1 MNLSYFISKRISK
14 EEKYSF
20 SASIHVISI
29 VSIALGLATMIM
41 AFIIL
46 FGFKSVIREKLVSF
60 GAHFQITRF
69 SLSNSFEQDPISI
82 NEVFPENNEEYDYID
97 HVQRYAYKGGLL
109 RTDDEV
115 YGVLIKGV
123 GEDFEKDR
131 FNKNMVKGRFI
142 NYPDSGYTPE
152 VVISKKISNAL
163 QLDTGSNVV
172 VVFIHEGRTRYRR
185 LDVRGIYD
193 TGMEEFDETI
203 ILGDLK
209 MIQNLNNWP
218 DSLVGGVEVFIKDYN
233 KLDQVGDQLYEKI
246 GYDLYLD
253 KITDQYREVFD
264 WLSLIN
270 QNVYIF
276 LGVIL
281 FVACFNMI
289 SALLI
294 LIMERTQMIGILK
307 AIGATNKQIR
317 VIFMT
322 NGLILIAK
330 GLFWGNLIGIGLGAL
345 QYYFKLFPLDPENYY
360 MSYVPIEWNWTVILL
375 LNLLTLF
382 IVGMA
387 LLIPTYVI
395 SRISPIKS
403 IRFD

>member
-142 NYPDSGYTPE
+142 NYPDSGYSPE

-322 NGLILIAK
+322 NGLMLIAK

>member
-1 MNLSYFISKRISK
+1 M
-14 EEKYSF
+14 
-20 SASIHVISI
+20 
-29 VSIALGLATMIM
+29 SIALGLATMIM

-322 NGLILIAK
+322 NGLMLIAK

>member
-322 NGLILIAK
+322 NGLMLIAK